1 MTIGRLSQRPP
12 TFKRQ
17 TLSCRQT
24 DSVFRQ
30 NHSLTHLI
38 IIDEKFRPCGLITRS
53 HFYNKTGGAFGFSL
67 FAEKNV
73 DTLMSKDYLVIEE
86 STPIQEAAKKAMQR
100 KQETQYDPVI
110 VTNCSG
116 SFMGTV
122 SIRDLLECFQSQLIH
137 HREQAELANRSKSV
151 FLANMSHEIRTPLNA
166 IIGFSEI
173 LDGELSDPE
182 MRKFVY
188 YIKNGGNVLLKLIN
202 DILDLSQIDAG
213 KMDIKY
219 EETLIPEI
227 MDEVY
232 NMFQWK
238 AQSKELDFILDTD
251 ETLKKPVMIDNL
263 RIRQILINLIGNAIK
278 FTEKGYIKV
287 SASSQN
293 SRLIFTVEDTGIGI
307 PEDQHKRIFH
317 AFNQCDGQ
325 DVVKYGGTGLGLA
338 ITNQLVQ
345 LMDGGI
351 ELFSHPGYGSTFT
364 VKLPLHFVKHEPESH
379 TNTDCANSNSY
390 SFSGKILIVDDIAYN
405 RILLKKLLKPY
416 KLIIKEAVDGVDA
429 IKKAVEFTPDLI
441 IMDIKMPRMD
451 GITATN
457 EIRKEDGLSNVP
469 VIAMTAAMPELNDF
483 DETIFNEFIL
493 KPFES
498 EQMFD
503 AIQTHL
509 KSRTVNA

>member
-30 NHSLTHLI
+30 NQSLTHLI
-38 IIDEKFRPCGLITRS
+38 IIDGKFRPCGLITRS

-67 FAEKNV
+67 FADKTV
-73 DTLMSKDYLVIEE
+73 DTLMSEDYLTVEE
-86 STPIQEAAKKAMQR
+86 STPVQEVARIAMQR
-100 KQETQYDPVI
+100 NQETQYDPVI

-122 SIRDLLECFQSQLIH
+122 SIRDLLECFQTQLIH

-173 LDGELSDPE
+173 LDGELADPE

-227 MDEVY
+227 MDEIY

-238 AQSKELDFILDTD
+238 AQSKELDFIL
-251 ETLKKPVMIDNL
+251 ETEDKLKKPVMIDNL

-287 SASSQN
+287 SASTRN
-293 SRLIFTVEDTGIGI
+293 NRLMFTVEDTGIGI

-364 VKLPLHFVKHEPESH
+364 VKLPLHFLKNESENH
-379 TNTDCANSNSY
+379 SPTAPVNANKY
-390 SFSGKILIVDDIAYN
+390 TLSGKILIVDDIAYN
-405 RILLKKLLKPY
+405 RILIRKLLRTH
-416 KLIIKEAVDGVDA
+416 KLVIEEAVDGIDA
-429 IKKAVEFTPDLI
+429 IEKAIEFEPDII
-441 IMDIKMPRMD
+441 IMDIKMPHMD

-457 EIRKEDGLSNVP
+457 EIRKEDGLNDVP

-498 EQMFD
+498 EQMFE
-503 AIQTHL
+503 AIKKHL
-509 KSRTVNA
+509 KSQTVTA